1 LIGRSATATPVVLL
15 APDTVRAWRKRQ
27 PAIVEK
33 WLAGTGFAGKAGE
46 VAVLPAGKGGV
57 GQVVAVLG
65 APEDPIAHA
74 AVAAKVPAGAYRLAE
89 GLPPEQATAAAIGW
103 AQAAYRFTRYK
114 SSKAKPAALVWPD
127 GADRALVEATVEAN
141 FLARDLINTPAS
153 DMGPAELA
161 AAAQALAKRFGARCK
176 VIVGEDL
183 LKQNW
188 PMVHA
193 VGRASSR
200 VPRLIDIA
208 WGPADAPRL
217 TLVGKG
223 VCFDSGGLDLK
234 PASGML
240 LMKKDMGGAAHVLA
254 LASMVMATGLKLRLR
269 VLVPA
274 VENSV
279 SGNAFRPLDVLQTR
293 KGITVEIG
301 NTDAEGRLILGDA
314 LHEAAGEKPALLID
328 CATLTGAARVA
339 LGPEL
344 PAVFVNDDGLAGDL
358 LRHGNAQHDPFW
370 RLPLWR
376 SYRRFLDSKV
386 ADLNNVGGDLGGAI
400 TAALFLEEFV
410 PRDVPWIH
418 MDVMAWNAADRPG
431 HPAGAAAQGLRAFYA
446 LIRERLG
453 V

>member
-1 LIGRSATATPVVLL
+1 MIARSPAATPLVLL
-15 APDTVRAWRKRQ
+15 APGAVKAWRKRQ
-27 PAIVEK
+27 SAAAEK
-33 WLAGTGFAGKAGE
+33 WLSASGFVGKAGDLT
-46 VAVLPAGKGGV
+46 VLPGGKGGI
-57 GQVVAVLG
+57 GQVAAVIG
-65 APEDPIAHA
+65 APNDPMAYA
-74 AVAAKVPAGAYRLAE
+74 SVAARVPVGIYRLADK
-89 GLPPEQATAAAIGW
+89 LPAAQATAAAIGW
-103 AQAAYRFTRYK
+103 AQASYRFTRYK
-114 SSKAKPAALVWPD
+114 QSSGKVSSLVWPD
-127 GADRALVEATVEAN
+127 GVDRALVEATVEAN

-161 AAAQALAKRFGARCK
+161 AAAQALAKKHGAKCK
-176 VIVGEDL
+176 VIVGDDL

-200 VPRLIDIA
+200 APRLIDIV
-208 WGPADAPRL
+208 WGPANAAKI

-234 PASGML
+234 PAGGML

-254 LASMVMATGLKLRLR
+254 LASMIMATKLKVRLR

-279 SGNAFRPLDVLQTR
+279 SGDAFRPLDVLQTR

-314 LHEAAGEKPALLID
+314 LHEAAGEKPALIID

-344 PAVFVNDDGLAGDL
+344 PAVFVNDDALANDL
-358 LRHGNAQHDPFW
+358 LRHGEAQHDPLW

-386 ADLNNVGGDLGGAI
+386 ADMNNVGGDTGGAI

-418 MDVMAWNAADRPG
+418 MDVMAWNGAERPG
-431 HPAGAAAQGLRAFYA
+431 QPVGAAGQGLRAFYA
-446 LIRERLG
+446 LIKQRIDA
-453 V
+453 

>member
-1 LIGRSATATPVVLL
+1 LTDRAPSAVPLQLL
-15 APDTVRAWRKRQ
+15 APEAVKVWRKHQ
-27 PAIVEK
+27 SAAVLK
-33 WLAGTGFAGKAGE
+33 WLDAHDFAAKAGQL
-46 VAVLPAGKGGV
+46 AVVPGKTGIA
-57 GQVVAVLG
+57 QVVAVIG
-65 APEDPIAHA
+65 EPDDPLAHSAIAA
-74 AVAAKVPAGAYRLAE
+74 RVPAGTYRLTPKLA
-89 GLPPEQATAAAIGW
+89 PQAATAAAIGW
-103 AQAAYRFTRYK
+103 SMAAYRFTRYK
-114 SSKAKPAALVWPD
+114 QSKVKAATLVWPE
-127 GADRALVEATVEAN
+127 GADRALVQATVEAN

-161 AAAQALAKRFGARCK
+161 EAALALARQHGAKCK
-176 VIVGEDL
+176 VVVGEDL

-200 VPRLIDIA
+200 APRLIDMV
-208 WGPADAPRL
+208 WGPPNAPKV

-234 PASGML
+234 PAGGML

-254 LASMVMATGLKLRLR
+254 LASMIMATKLKLRLR

-279 SGNAFRPLDVLQTR
+279 SGDAFRPLDVLNTR

-314 LHEAAGEKPALLID
+314 LHEAASEKPALIID

-344 PAVFVNDDGLAGDL
+344 PAVFVNNDQLANDL
-358 LRHGNAQHDPFW
+358 LQQAQAQHDPLW

-386 ADLNNVGGDLGGAI
+386 ADMNNVGGDTGGAI

-410 PRDVPWIH
+410 PRSVPWVH
-418 MDVMAWNAADRPG
+418 MDVMAWNASERPG
-431 HPAGAAAQGLRAFYA
+431 QPVGAAAQGLRAFYA
-446 LIRERLG
+446 LIRQRLG

>member
-1 LIGRSATATPVVLL
+1 MIARAASATPLHLL
-15 APDTVRAWRKRQ
+15 APAAVKAWRKRQ
-27 PAIVEK
+27 PAVVEK
-33 WLAGTGFAGKAGE
+33 WLSGNGFAGKAGDL
-46 VAVLPAGKGGV
+46 AALPAGKGGI
-57 GQVVAVLG
+57 GQAVAVI
-65 APEDPIAHA
+65 ATPEDPLVYAS
-74 AVAAKVPAGAYRLAE
+74 VAARLPVGAYRLAAP
-89 GLPPEQATAAAIGW
+89 LPAAQANAAAIGW
-103 AQAAYRFTRYK
+103 SMAAYRFTRYK
-114 SSKAKPAALVWPD
+114 AAKTKPATLVWPD

-161 AAAQALAKRFGARCK
+161 AAAQALAKQHGAKCT
-176 VIVGEDL
+176 VIVGDAL

-200 VPRLIDIA
+200 PPRLIDMV
-208 WGPADAPRL
+208 WGPADAPKI

-234 PASGML
+234 PAGGML

-254 LASMVMATGLKLRLR
+254 LASMIMATKLKLRLR

-279 SGNAFRPLDVLQTR
+279 SGDAFRPLDVLQTR

-301 NTDAEGRLILGDA
+301 NTEAEGRLILGDA
-314 LHEAAGEKPALLID
+314 LHEAASERPMLIID

-344 PAVFVNDDGLAGDL
+344 PAVFVNDEALASDL
-358 LRHGNAQHDPFW
+358 LRHGEAQHDPVW

-386 ADLNNVGGDLGGAI
+386 ADMNNVGGDTGGAI

-410 PRDVPWIH
+410 PSTVPWIH
-418 MDVMAWNAADRPG
+418 MDVMAWNASERPG
-431 HPAGAAAQGLRAFYA
+431 QPVGAAAQGLRAFYA
-446 LIRERLG
+446 LIKQRIG
-453 V
+453 A

>member
-1 LIGRSATATPVVLL
+1 MTARSQAATPLQVL
-15 APDTVRAWRKRQ
+15 APSAVKVWRKRQ
-27 PAIVEK
+27 SAAVEK
-33 WLAGTGFAGKAGE
+33 WLAANGFTGKAGE
-46 VAVLPAGKGGV
+46 LAALPGGKGGI
-57 GQVVAVLG
+57 GQVVAVVD
-65 APEDPIAHA
+65 APDDPMAYASIAA
-74 AVAAKVPAGAYRLAE
+74 RVPVGAYRL
-89 GLPPEQATAAAIGW
+89 LDKLSPDHATAAAIGW
-103 AQAAYRFTRYK
+103 SQAAYRFTRYK
-114 SSKAKPAALVWPD
+114 AAKTKPASLVWPD

-161 AAAQALAKRFGARCK
+161 AAAQALAKQHGAKIK
-176 VIVGEDL
+176 VIVGDDL

-200 VPRLIDIA
+200 PPRLIDMV
-208 WGPADAPRL
+208 WGPANAPKI

-223 VCFDSGGLDLK
+223 VCFDTGGLDLK
-234 PASGML
+234 PAGGML

-254 LASMVMATGLKLRLR
+254 LASMIMATKLKLRLR

-279 SGNAFRPLDVLQTR
+279 SGDAFRPLDVLQTR

-314 LHEAAGEKPALLID
+314 LHEAAGEKPALIID

-344 PAVFVNDDGLAGDL
+344 PAVFVNDDGLANEL
-358 LRHGNAQHDPFW
+358 LRQGEAQHDPLW

-386 ADLNNVGGDLGGAI
+386 ADMNNVGGDFGGAI

-410 PRDVPWIH
+410 PSTVPWIH
-418 MDVMAWNAADRPG
+418 MDMMAWNNSERPG
-431 HPAGAAAQGLRAFYA
+431 QPVGAAAQGLRAFYA
-446 LIRERLG
+446 LTKQRIE